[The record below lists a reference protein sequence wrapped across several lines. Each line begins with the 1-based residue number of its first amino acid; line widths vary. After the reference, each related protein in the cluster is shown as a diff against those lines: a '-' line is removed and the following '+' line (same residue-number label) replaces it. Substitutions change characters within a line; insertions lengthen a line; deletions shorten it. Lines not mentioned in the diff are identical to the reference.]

1 MTTLRGYKINLDPAQ
16 IADIKTTYARG
27 VPVAVIAKT
36 YGVSTST
43 VYAHVSG
50 SRRVPC
56 PRCGVPMAV
65 TSNTCR
71 KCSDTRAAA
80 AAARSGWA
88 QQAPRRSAGE
98 MDGSSPQGAPP
109 APLGLTKKVSW
120 QCPTAPTGAH
130 HWVLDLE
137 CLGRCDH
144 CHETRQ
150 FSRQVSNP
158 AG

>member
-1 MTTLRGYKINLDPAQ
+1 MTTLRGYKINLTSAQ
-16 IADIKTTYARG
+16 IAAIKLAHARG
-27 VPVAVIAKT
+27 VPVATIAKEF
-36 YGVSTST
+36 GVSTST
-43 VYAHVSG
+43 VYAQVSG

-65 TSNTCR
+65 TSNACR

-88 QQAPRRSAGE
+88 QQAPRRPAGE
-98 MDGSSPQGAPP
+98 MDGSSPQGASEAPP
-109 APLGLTKKVSW
+109 GLTKRVSW
-120 QCPTAPTGAH
+120 QCPASPSGAH
-130 HWVLDLE
+130 HWELDQE

-150 FSRQVSNP
+150 FSRHVSSP